1 MTGRQVMTKA
11 KPDFQSGELTC
22 ACKININYSALS
34 TLFEKQSNQYSL
46 AAVSLVKSTVS
57 GKQLL
62 GSSNSGQGYKAFSS
76 LSNSNVSN

>member
-11 KPDFQSGELTC
+11 KCAC

-57 GKQLL
+57 GK
-62 GSSNSGQGYKAFSS
+62 
-76 LSNSNVSN
+76 